1 MGETAMDNKI
11 SGIFLFFSLV
21 VRGIIIILLL
31 IPTLVIFASVLAIL
45 WLAVKIALVIT
56 ALSIFIYSVLSKK
69 REKNV

>member
-31 IPTLVIFASVLAIL
+31 VPALVIFALMLAIL
-45 WLAVKIALVIT
+45 WLAVKIGLVIT

-69 REKNV
+69 GEKNV

>member
-1 MGETAMDNKI
+1 MDNKI

-31 IPTLVIFASVLAIL
+31 VPALVIFALMLAIL
-45 WLAVKIALVIT
+45 WLAVKIGLVIT

-69 REKNV
+69 GEKNV

>member
-69 REKNV
+69 GEKNV